1 MTKDVF
7 EPVLGAGN
15 DCDPKDIFIGATCD
29 QGRNSINALESMG
42 IPVNVCDAHK
52 NNSVVGWGLGIN
64 GSANTCKNEDARKL
78 MNKAAAMVGH
88 FSHSTVNNDAFKDV
102 QKDMEELEKTLEL
115 VRRNDTRYES
125 RWGGLFPRV
134 LRWLCG
140 RFDVAR
146 VAVSELLYWAYWK
159 VQAHS
164 LDSQT
169 FISHTSFASAF
180 VSS

>member
-29 QGRNSINALESMG
+29 QGRNFINALESMG
-42 IPVNVCDAHK
+42 IPMNVCLLRTQEQQC
-52 NNSVVGWGLGIN
+52 GRLGLGIN

-102 QKDMEELEKTLEL
+102 QNDTEELEKTLEL
-115 VRRNDTRYES
+115 VRRHDTRYES
-125 RWGGLFPRV
+125 R
-134 LRWLCG
+134 
-140 RFDVAR
+140 
-146 VAVSELLYWAYWK
+146 
-159 VQAHS
+159 
-164 LDSQT
+164 
-169 FISHTSFASAF
+169 
-180 VSS
+180 